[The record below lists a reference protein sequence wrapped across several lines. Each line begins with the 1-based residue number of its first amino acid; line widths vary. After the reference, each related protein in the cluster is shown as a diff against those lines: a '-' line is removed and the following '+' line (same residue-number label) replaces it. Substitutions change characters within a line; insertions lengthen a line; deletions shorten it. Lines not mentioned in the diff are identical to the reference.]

1 MVTDNTRGDKVGKS
15 SYTTIFG
22 IPLGFHLETGVI
34 AAAKNGGITKV
45 ATVDQTVYGGLFKSG
60 LPVGK
65 INNYKKENKNEINF
79 FSDFRQLDYVK
90 IVSYEMESKN

>member
-1 MVTDNTRGDKVGKS
+1 LFISG
-15 SYTTIFG
+15 
-22 IPLGFHLETGVI
+22 
-34 AAAKNGGITKV
+34 
-45 ATVDQTVYGGLFKSG
+45 YGGLFKSG

-65 INNYKKENKNEINF
+65 IDNSKNENKNEINF